1 MMRSLTAIKTFMGVK
16 TCQGTSS
23 LVPKSHGNEWPLA
36 PVYVAAML
44 FLVLPL
50 LSAQPT
56 NWNDAARELARHTAE
71 KMGTPSNVSLTV
83 KNSSLLSAADVVEI
97 RHDVESQLSSAG
109 MRIVKPDQSVADL
122 QLTLSQNVQ
131 GWLWVA
137 ELRRGNT
144 SDAILIPVLTHQAPP
159 LPGVSSAMT
168 LHKTF
173 LWAQPD
179 ATPVLD
185 VAVLGG
191 GSNPNALL
199 VLDASMV
206 ALYRMQSSHWE
217 LEQAQPIARSRPW
230 PRDLRGRLMIG
241 HDRKFEAYLPG
252 MKCTGSADSGLTMEC
267 HNADDPWPLGASD
280 DSPRAFF
287 GGRNFFTGAF
297 AGGVGTGA
305 AGPYPF
311 FSAAGAHPDFKEALF
326 LAQTNGVLRLN
337 GSPQEGVSGW
347 GSDLAGIKSS
357 CGRNWQVLFTGTGDY
372 TQPDS
377 VQAGEAEG
385 SVISSVSAPVDFPGP
400 VTALWP
406 ASDSNTAIAVCKN
419 LSTGRYEAFS
429 LSIACR

>member
-1 MMRSLTAIKTFMGVK
+1 MGVK

-23 LVPKSHGNEWPLA
+23 LVPKRHENKRALA
-36 PVYVAAML
+36 PALVATAL
-44 FLVLPL
+44 FLLLPSL
-50 LSAQPT
+50 HAQPT
-56 NWNDAARELARHTAE
+56 SWNDAARELARRTAQQT
-71 KMGTPSNVSLTV
+71 GSPSNISFNV
-83 KNSSLLSAADVVEI
+83 KNSSSLSASDVAEI
-97 RHDVESQLSSAG
+97 RHAVESQLSSAG
-109 MRIVKPDQSVADL
+109 MRIVRPDQSVADL
-122 QLTLSQNVQ
+122 ELTLSQNVQ

-137 ELRRGNT
+137 ELRHGTN
-144 SDAILIPVLTHQAPP
+144 SEAILIPILTHQAPP

-185 VAVLGG
+185 VAILGG
-191 GSNPNALL
+191 GSNPNTLL

-252 MKCTGSADSGLTMEC
+252 MKCAGSADSGLTMEC
-267 HNADDPWPLGASD
+267 RNADDPWPLGAND
-280 DSPRAFF
+280 DGPRAFF
-287 GGRNFFTGAF
+287 GARNFFTGAF
-297 AGGVGTGA
+297 AGGISTGA

-326 LAQTNGVLRLN
+326 LAQTNGVLHLN
-337 GSPQEGVSGW
+337 GSSTEGFAVW

-357 CGRNWQVLFTGTGDY
+357 CGRNWQVLSAGAGDY

-377 VQAGEAEG
+377 IQAGEVEG
-385 SVISSVSAPVDFPGP
+385 SVISAVSAPVDFPGP

-406 ASDSNTAIAVCKN
+406 ASDSNTAIAVSKN

-429 LSIACR
+429 LSITCR